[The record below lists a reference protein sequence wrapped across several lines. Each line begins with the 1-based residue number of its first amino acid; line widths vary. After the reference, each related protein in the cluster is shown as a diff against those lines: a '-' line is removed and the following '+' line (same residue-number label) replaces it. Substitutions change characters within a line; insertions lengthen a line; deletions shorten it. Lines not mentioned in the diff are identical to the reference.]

1 MSGEIATCLCRRGI
15 QDQYP
20 NFLNRLSHGFP
31 VVWVTSSMHVVPGTI
46 YPDTLGDPVVS
57 IKFFGLG
64 LGPVQM
70 VPGEVWTVMPVVI
83 D

>member
-1 MSGEIATCLCRRGI
+1 M
-15 QDQYP
+15 
-20 NFLNRLSHGFP
+20 
-31 VVWVTSSMHVVPGTI
+31 TSSMHVVPGTI

-64 LGPVQM
+64 LGLGLM